1 MVRRPTGYKPAAPE
15 PPPPLNRLDRVML
28 TVVACVIA
36 IAAFRTPWRAL
47 TPIER
52 VWAGL
57 ALCDAVVTFAI
68 PTVAATSPWRRVE
81 ERALWTCA
89 FVCIALIVAGVP
101 LVHARVTARQSV
113 WPLMPP
119 FGVLAVPA
127 FGIVLVSLLWGLAG
141 S

>member
-1 MVRRPTGYKPAAPE
+1 V
-15 PPPPLNRLDRVML
+15 LLI
-28 TVVACVIA
+28 VVAIVIA

-57 ALCDAVVTFAI
+57 AICDAVLTFAI

-89 FVCIALIVAGVP
+89 CGCFALIIAGVP
-101 LVHARVTARQSV
+101 LVRARVTAGRSV
-113 WPLMPP
+113 RPLVPP
-119 FGVLAVPA
+119 FGVLSVPA
-127 FGIVLVSLLWGLAG
+127 FGIVLVSLLWGLVG
-141 S
+141 R